1 MRMASLLHGPRI
13 WRALARLVAGFVAMT
28 AVTAG
33 ILWVTMP
40 VRPVPIHVRW
50 KTDVTDNERR
60 ALERQFRFASGEF
73 TEGTTWTYWLT
84 DPSTADIRAIVQH
97 PRVDDTHHINRIR
110 FRPRFANDRSRQ
122 IVAFSVLSG
131 AMGSL
136 LLVVAPAARSTF
148 KVRNGVERRL

>member
-1 MRMASLLHGPRI
+1 MRITSLLHGPRI
-13 WRALARLVAGFVAMT
+13 WRVLATLVAGFVAMT

-50 KTDVTDNERR
+50 KTDVADNERR

-136 LLVVAPAARSTF
+136 LLVVLPAARSAF
-148 KVRNGVERRL
+148 NVP